1 MTSTDIYL
9 LSPHWKMCCERKR
22 EKGLVNSY
30 IPAISVDE
38 GKNAMLANQSLKNTN
53 LQEVLCHNFVVMVY

>member
-1 MTSTDIYL
+1 M
-9 LSPHWKMCCERKR
+9 KVRERKGNR
-22 EKGLVNSY
+22 RKVNNC

-38 GKNAMLANQSLKNTN
+38 EKNAMLANQSLKNTN